1 MSRDNDYPYCD
12 GHVDLV
18 AAVER
23 CSTILDR
30 AVAATDALVEK
41 VQLLA
46 ERVARLET
54 RLSLYAALLGTCA
67 GAGGWILGALVAQ
80 WIFKK

>member
-1 MSRDNDYPYCD
+1 MSRDTEHAYCD

-18 AAVER
+18 TAVER

-30 AVAATDALVEK
+30 AAGATDALVEK
-41 VQLLA
+41 VQHLA

-67 GAGGWILGALVAQ
+67 GAGGWILGALVAH
-80 WIFKK
+80 WISEK

>member
-1 MSRDNDYPYCD
+1 MSRDIEHAYCD

-23 CSTILDR
+23 CSVILNR
-30 AVAATDALVEK
+30 AAGATDVLVEK
-41 VQLLA
+41 VQHLA

-54 RLSLYAALLGTCA
+54 RLSLYAALLGMCA

-80 WIFKK
+80 WISKK